1 MKMLNNFVSYV
12 KNEVEVITMAIV
24 SVYVTLIIAGRRKFA
39 QVPKNLQPAVKADL
53 EAMGLD
59 ENGNP
64 IVEAYLLINRGSLSP
79 SYPILHKK

>member
-1 MKMLNNFVSYV
+1 MKILNNFVSYI
-12 KNEVEVITMAIV
+12 KNKKEMIIMAIV
-24 SVYVTLIIAGRRKFA
+24 SVYVTLIVAGRRTFA

-64 IVEAYLLINRGSLSP
+64 IVEA
-79 SYPILHKK
+79 

>member
-1 MKMLNNFVSYV
+1 MKILNSFISYA
-12 KNEVEVITMAIV
+12 KNKMEVIIMAIV
-24 SVYVTLIIAGRRKFA
+24 SVYVTLIVAGRRKFA

-64 IVEAYLLINRGSLSP
+64 IEA
-79 SYPILHKK
+79 

>member
-12 KNEVEVITMAIV
+12 KNKVEVITMAIV

-39 QVPKNLQPAVKADL
+39 QVPKNLQSAVKADL

-64 IVEAYLLINRGSLSP
+64 IEV
-79 SYPILHKK
+79 

>member
-1 MKMLNNFVSYV
+1 MEALNSFISYV
-12 KNEVEVITMAIV
+12 KNKMEVIIMAIV
-24 SVYVTLIIAGRRKFA
+24 SVYVTLIVAGRRTFA

-64 IVEAYLLINRGSLSP
+64 IEA
-79 SYPILHKK
+79 

>member
-1 MKMLNNFVSYV
+1 MKILNSFISYA
-12 KNEVEVITMAIV
+12 KNKMEVIIMAIV
-24 SVYVTLIIAGRRKFA
+24 SVYVTLIVAGRRTFA

-64 IVEAYLLINRGSLSP
+64 IEA
-79 SYPILHKK
+79 

>member
-12 KNEVEVITMAIV
+12 KNKVKVITMAIV

-39 QVPKNLQPAVKADL
+39 QVPKNLQPTVKADL

-64 IVEAYLLINRGSLSP
+64 IEA
-79 SYPILHKK
+79 

>member
-1 MKMLNNFVSYV
+1 MKILNNFVSCI
-12 KNEVEVITMAIV
+12 KNKKEMIIMAIV
-24 SVYVTLIIAGRRKFA
+24 SVYVTLIVAGRRKFA

-64 IVEAYLLINRGSLSP
+64 IEA
-79 SYPILHKK
+79 